1 MRMSRV
7 SASASSAAL
16 RAGSITETLTVSGAR
31 SGRDATLN
39 VRTASPAE
47 APLIVKVAM
56 PATGVAESAI
66 TTSALLDS
74 TVTTSVPVSAR

>member
-1 MRMSRV
+1 MRV
-7 SASASSAAL
+7 S
-16 RAGSITETLTVSGAR
+16 TV
-31 SGRDATLN
+31 N

-56 PATGVAESAI
+56 PATGVAVSAI

-74 TVTTSVPVSAR
+74 TVTN